1 VSQSKSASIP
11 ISRDE
16 LFQLHDIA
24 DSLKLLRDIVEEA
37 PEMQLIQMEIMIQ
50 KASRWAWNLVHEM
63 LDDRWMEMNPE
74 VDLIGKH

>member
-1 VSQSKSASIP
+1 MSQSKSASIP